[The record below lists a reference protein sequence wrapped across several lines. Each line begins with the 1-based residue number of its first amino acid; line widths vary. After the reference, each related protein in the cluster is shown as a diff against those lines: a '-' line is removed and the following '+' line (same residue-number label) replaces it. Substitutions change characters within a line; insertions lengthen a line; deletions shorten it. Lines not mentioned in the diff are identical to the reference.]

1 MYTCRFFYSCV
12 LLILIAALKGT
23 AVPIPKN
30 DETNQGLASRQSVL
44 KNIVQ
49 QLCVMSS
56 LKTVQELH
64 SLIKD
69 LEGDNSAAP
78 REILDKENIL
88 QVFKMTKQDKALSE
102 LKALLSNLLPGTGW
116 TVIQQRIDGKENFNR
131 SWTEYQNGFGSLDG
145 DFFLGLDKIHSL
157 TSVLQHELYIHMVY
171 DNGTIE
177 NAHYDN
183 FTVSNKEDFYKL
195 HLANFTGNVKHDYFS
210 IMTAKEDFYTFD
222 NDTTNTNCAL
232 QNGGGFWYG
241 GCRYV

>member
-1 MYTCRFFYSCV
+1 MYTCRSFFSCV

-23 AVPIPKN
+23 AVPIPIN

-44 KNIVQ
+44 KNTEQ

-78 REILDKENIL
+78 REILDKENVL
-88 QVFKMTKQDKALSE
+88 QVLKMTKQDKALSK

-157 TSVLQHELYIHMVY
+157 TIALQHELYMHMVY

-177 NAHYDN
+177 YAHYDN
-183 FTVSNKEDFYKL
+183 FTVSNEKDFYKL

-210 IMTAKEDFYTFD
+210 LMTAKEDFYTFD
-222 NDTTNTNCAL
+222 NDTTNTNCAS